1 MGAIDTSRV
10 PGPHAGC
17 EILSSG
23 APLENARGAV
33 VFLHGR
39 GGEARTMLSLAGPL
53 GLSDFDGL
61 AALAPQAIGNSW
73 YPSSFL
79 APIEQNRAHLESSHA
94 VISTILDALASRGL
108 DASRVV
114 LAGFSQ
120 GACLASHH
128 AATHPRRYGGVCAM
142 TGGLIG
148 PPGTRY
154 ELGGSLAGTPVF
166 LGASDPDSHV
176 PWSRIEETARVMESL
191 GAGVRLERYPDT
203 PHTILRDHLR
213 AVRDMLDGA
222 YGDGSGR

>member
-1 MGAIDTSRV
+1 MSPIDTSRV

-17 EILSSG
+17 EILSAG
-23 APLENARGAV
+23 ASIEDARGAV

-53 GLSDFDGL
+53 GLSDFEGL
-61 AALAPQAIGNSW
+61 IALAPQAVGSSW

-79 APIEQNRAHLESSHA
+79 APIEQNRPHLESSHA
-94 VISTILDALASRGL
+94 VIATILDALASRGV

-120 GACLASHH
+120 GACLATHH
-128 AATHPRRYGGVCAM
+128 AATRPSRYAGVGAM

-148 PPGTRY
+148 PAGTRF
-154 ELGGSLAGTPVF
+154 EFAGTLAGTPVF

-176 PWSRIEETARVMESL
+176 PWSRIDETARAMESL
-191 GAGVRLERYPDT
+191 GAAVRVERYPGA
-203 PHTILRDHLR
+203 PHTILREHLR
-213 AVRDMLDGA
+213 AMREMLDA
-222 YGDGSGR
+222 SFTRASG